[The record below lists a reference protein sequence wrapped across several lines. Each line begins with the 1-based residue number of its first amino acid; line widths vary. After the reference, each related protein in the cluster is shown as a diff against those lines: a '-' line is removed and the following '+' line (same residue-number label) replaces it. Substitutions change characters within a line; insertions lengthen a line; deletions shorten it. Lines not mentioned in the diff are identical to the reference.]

1 MNYDVILQCNF
12 SIGRRDSEC
21 QETFS
26 RHTKIFLFCA
36 QKHFLEYGFERAS
49 IREICKDAHV
59 TNGAFYNHFDDKE
72 ALFGALVESVV
83 QEVKAIYEASVN
95 EHMELAKTDDLK
107 SLWKL
112 SEETL
117 SVIIE
122 YIYEHF
128 DVFRLL
134 LMRAEGTRYS
144 SFLDDVV
151 CLETR
156 VTLKFFAEL
165 KSRGFQV
172 RELAEEEWHI
182 LLHAYFASLAEVVM
196 HNFPKEAA
204 LKYVHTL
211 VSFFNS
217 GWQTVLGI

>member
-1 MNYDVILQCNF
+1 M
-12 SIGRRDSEC
+12 SRDFQQTHENL
-21 QETFS
+21 
-26 RHTKIFLFCA
+26 LFCA

-156 VTLKFFAEL
+156 VTLKFFSGL
-165 KSRGFQV
+165 PGPRIGGRGV
-172 RELAEEEWHI
+172 
-182 LLHAYFASLAEVVM
+182 AYSAPCVFCI
-196 HNFPKEAA
+196 
-204 LKYVHTL
+204 
-211 VSFFNS
+211 S
-217 GWQTVLGI
+217 G

>member
-1 MNYDVILQCNF
+1 M
-12 SIGRRDSEC
+12 SRDFQQTHENL
-21 QETFS
+21 
-26 RHTKIFLFCA
+26 LFCA

-95 EHMELAKTDDLK
+95 EHME
-107 SLWKL
+107 LWKL

-217 GWQTVLGI
+217 GWRTVLGI

>member
-1 MNYDVILQCNF
+1 M
-12 SIGRRDSEC
+12 SRDFQQTHEN
-21 QETFS
+21 
-26 RHTKIFLFCA
+26 LLLCA

-59 TNGAFYNHFDDKE
+59 TNGAFYNHLDDKE
-72 ALFGALVESVV
+72 ALFGALVEPVV

>member
-1 MNYDVILQCNF
+1 M
-12 SIGRRDSEC
+12 SRDFQQTHENLCSA
-21 QETFS
+21 S
-26 RHTKIFLFCA
+26 

-72 ALFGALVESVV
+72 ALFGALVEPVV

-112 SEETL
+112 SEESL

-128 DVFRLL
+128 RCVP
-134 LMRAEGTRYS
+134 AASHAGGGTRYS

-165 KSRGFQV
+165 KSQGIQIRG
-172 RELAEEEWHI
+172 LAEEEWHI

-204 LKYVHTL
+204 LRYVHTL
-211 VSFFNS
+211 ASFSTPDGRQFWDLIPKILHNS
-217 GWQTVLGI
+217 

>member
-1 MNYDVILQCNF
+1 M
-12 SIGRRDSEC
+12 SRDFQQTHEN
-21 QETFS
+21 
-26 RHTKIFLFCA
+26 LLLCA

-72 ALFGALVESVV
+72 ALFGALVEPVV

-95 EHMELAKTDDLK
+95 EHIELAKTDDLK

-165 KSRGFQV
+165 KSRGIQV

-204 LKYVHTL
+204 LRYVHTL
-211 VSFFNS
+211 ASFFNS
-217 GWQTVLGI
+217 GWQTVLGSDPQNFCTIVSIY

>member
-1 MNYDVILQCNF
+1 M
-12 SIGRRDSEC
+12 SRDFQQTHENL
-21 QETFS
+21 
-26 RHTKIFLFCA
+26 LFCA

-134 LMRAEGTRYS
+134 LMRAEGTR
-144 SFLDDVV
+144 
-151 CLETR
+151 

-165 KSRGFQV
+165 KSRGIQV

>member
-1 MNYDVILQCNF
+1 M
-12 SIGRRDSEC
+12 SRDFQLTHENL
-21 QETFS
+21 
-26 RHTKIFLFCA
+26 LFCA

>member
-1 MNYDVILQCNF
+1 M
-12 SIGRRDSEC
+12 SRDFQQTHEN
-21 QETFS
+21 
-26 RHTKIFLFCA
+26 LLLCA
-36 QKHFLEYGFERAS
+36 QKHFLEYGYERAS

-72 ALFGALVESVV
+72 SLFGALVEPVV
-83 QEVKAIYEASVN
+83 QEVKAIYDASVN

-107 SLWKL
+107 SIWKL

-117 SVIIE
+117 KVIIE
-122 YIYEHF
+122 YSYEHF

-151 CLETR
+151 RLETQ

-165 KSRGFQV
+165 RSRGV
-172 RELAEEEWHI
+172 PIRELAEEEWHI

-204 LKYVHTL
+204 LKYAHTL
-211 VSFFNS
+211 VSFFNA
-217 GWQTVLGI
+217 GWQTILGI

>member
-1 MNYDVILQCNF
+1 M
-12 SIGRRDSEC
+12 
-21 QETFS
+21 
-26 RHTKIFLFCA
+26 
-36 QKHFLEYGFERAS
+36 
-49 IREICKDAHV
+49 
-59 TNGAFYNHFDDKE
+59 
-72 ALFGALVESVV
+72 
-83 QEVKAIYEASVN
+83 
-95 EHMELAKTDDLK
+95 EHSKTVYK
-107 SLWKL
+107 NSLWKL

-165 KSRGFQV
+165 KSRGIQV

-182 LLHAYFASLAEVVM
+182 LLHAYFASLEEVGM
-196 HNFPKEAA
+196 NNFPLEAA
-204 LKYVHTL
+204 LLYVHTL

>member
-1 MNYDVILQCNF
+1 M
-12 SIGRRDSEC
+12 SRDFQQTHEN
-21 QETFS
+21 
-26 RHTKIFLFCA
+26 LLLCA

-49 IREICKDAHV
+49 IREIGKDAHV

-72 ALFGALVESVV
+72 ALFGALVEPVV

-95 EHMELAKTDDLK
+95 EHIELAKTDDIK
-107 SLWKL
+107 SLWNL

-165 KSRGFQV
+165 KSRGIQV

>member
-1 MNYDVILQCNF
+1 MK
-12 SIGRRDSEC
+12 RRLLS
-21 QETFS
+21 
-26 RHTKIFLFCA
+26 L
-36 QKHFLEYGFERAS
+36 
-49 IREICKDAHV
+49 
-59 TNGAFYNHFDDKE
+59 
-72 ALFGALVESVV
+72 ALCGALLCGALAGCGGNETPSTSQEPSSGQTEDEPKILTTAVSAELNTLYPLNMDV
-83 QEVKAIYEASVN
+83 QNNIGTK
-95 EHMELAKTDDLK
+95 LCDDLK

-112 SEETL
+112 SEKTL
-117 SVIIE
+117 SAIIE

-151 CLETR
+151 CLETQ

-165 KSRGFQV
+165 RSRGIQV

-182 LLHAYFASLAEVVM
+182 LLHSYFASLAEVVM

-204 LKYVHTL
+204 LKYAHTL

-217 GWQTVLGI
+217 GWQTILGI

>member
-1 MNYDVILQCNF
+1 ML
-12 SIGRRDSEC
+12 
-21 QETFS
+21 
-26 RHTKIFLFCA
+26 CA

-72 ALFGALVESVV
+72 ALFGALVEPVV

-128 DVFRLL
+128 EYSGCFLCGR
-134 LMRAEGTRYS
+134 RARGIPPFWMMLS
-144 SFLDDVV
+144 VW
-151 CLETR
+151 
-156 VTLKFFAEL
+156 KPG
-165 KSRGFQV
+165 SR
-172 RELAEEEWHI
+172 
-182 LLHAYFASLAEVVM
+182 
-196 HNFPKEAA
+196 
-204 LKYVHTL
+204 
-211 VSFFNS
+211 
-217 GWQTVLGI
+217 

>member
-1 MNYDVILQCNF
+1 M
-12 SIGRRDSEC
+12 SRDFQQTHEN
-21 QETFS
+21 
-26 RHTKIFLFCA
+26 LLLCA

-59 TNGAFYNHFDDKE
+59 NNGAFYNHFDDKE
-72 ALFGALVESVV
+72 ALFGALVEPVV

-165 KSRGFQV
+165 KSRGIQV

>member
-1 MNYDVILQCNF
+1 M
-12 SIGRRDSEC
+12 SRDFQQTHEN
-21 QETFS
+21 
-26 RHTKIFLFCA
+26 LLLCA

-72 ALFGALVESVV
+72 ALFGALVEPVV

-95 EHMELAKTDDLK
+95 EHIELAKTDDLK

-112 SEETL
+112 SKETL

-134 LMRAEGTRYS
+134 LAGAGGS
-144 SFLDDVV
+144 SAGHPREESMEPRRIL
-151 CLETR
+151 CGKRL
-156 VTLKFFAEL
+156 FAL
-165 KSRGFQV
+165 PRCV
-172 RELAEEEWHI
+172 
-182 LLHAYFASLAEVVM
+182 ASGRHRRFGA
-196 HNFPKEAA
+196 
-204 LKYVHTL
+204 
-211 VSFFNS
+211 S
-217 GWQTVLGI
+217 G

>member
-1 MNYDVILQCNF
+1 MAQQTKCRKKTEARREAILDAALEEF
-12 SIGRRDSEC
+12 AAKGYAGARMEDIARRAGVAKG
-21 QETFS
+21 T
-26 RHTKIFLFCA
+26 LYL
-36 QKHFLEYGFERAS
+36 HFG
-49 IREICKDAHV
+49 
-59 TNGAFYNHFDDKE
+59 DKE
-72 ALFGALVESVV
+72 GLFRAIAEPVVDQFKSMFRRV
-83 QEVKAIYEASVN
+83 QEDF
-95 EHMELAKTDDLK
+95 HQ
-107 SLWKL
+107 L
-112 SEETL
+112 SEEEQRADMGQYTARHQEEML
-117 SVIIE
+117 D
-122 YIYEHF
+122 YIYDHF

-165 KSRGFQV
+165 KSRGIQV
-172 RELAEEEWHI
+172 HELAEEEWHI

-204 LKYVHTL
+204 LRYVHTL
-211 VSFFNS
+211 ASFFNS

>member
-1 MNYDVILQCNF
+1 MYSGCF
-12 SIGRRDSEC
+12 SCGRRARGIPP
-21 QETFS
+21 FW
-26 RHTKIFLFCA
+26 
-36 QKHFLEYGFERAS
+36 
-49 IREICKDAHV
+49 
-59 TNGAFYNHFDDKE
+59 
-72 ALFGALVESVV
+72 
-83 QEVKAIYEASVN
+83 
-95 EHMELAKTDDLK
+95 M
-107 SLWKL
+107 
-112 SEETL
+112 
-117 SVIIE
+117 
-122 YIYEHF
+122 
-128 DVFRLL
+128 
-134 LMRAEGTRYS
+134 M
-144 SFLDDVV
+144 
-151 CLETR
+151 LETR

>member
-1 MNYDVILQCNF
+1 M
-12 SIGRRDSEC
+12 SRDFQQTHENL
-21 QETFS
+21 
-26 RHTKIFLFCA
+26 LFCA

-134 LMRAEGTRYS
+134 LMCSSGTKYAG
-144 SFLDDVV
+144 FLDDLVRADV
-151 CLETR
+151 QETIK
-156 VTLKFFAEL
+156 LIAEL
-165 KSRGFQV
+165 KARGV
-172 RELAEEEWHI
+172 PVNDLDEDEWHM
-182 LLHAYFASLAEVVM
+182 LVHSYYASIAEIVM
-196 HNFPKEAA
+196 HNYPKSAA
-204 LKYVHTL
+204 LKYAHTL
-211 VSFFNS
+211 SVFFSS

>member
-1 MNYDVILQCNF
+1 M
-12 SIGRRDSEC
+12 S
-21 QETFS
+21 TW
-26 RHTKIFLFCA
+26 K
-36 QKHFLEYGFERAS
+36 
-49 IREICKDAHV
+49 
-59 TNGAFYNHFDDKE
+59 
-72 ALFGALVESVV
+72 
-83 QEVKAIYEASVN
+83 
-95 EHMELAKTDDLK
+95 LAKTDDLK

-196 HNFPKEAA
+196 HNFPRTAA
-204 LKYVHTL
+204 LEICSIRLSLFSTPDGYTEQFWGCLIPKFL
-211 VSFFNS
+211 PLIVS
-217 GWQTVLGI
+217 IY

>member
-1 MNYDVILQCNF
+1 M
-12 SIGRRDSEC
+12 SRDFQQTHEN
-21 QETFS
+21 
-26 RHTKIFLFCA
+26 LLLCA

-72 ALFGALVESVV
+72 ALFGALV
-83 QEVKAIYEASVN
+83 
-95 EHMELAKTDDLK
+95 ELAKTDDLK

-165 KSRGFQV
+165 KSRGIQV

>member
-1 MNYDVILQCNF
+1 M
-12 SIGRRDSEC
+12 SRDFQQTHEN
-21 QETFS
+21 
-26 RHTKIFLFCA
+26 LLLCA

-72 ALFGALVESVV
+72 ALFGALVEPVV

-95 EHMELAKTDDLK
+95 EHMELAQTDDLK